1 MKRKGHSNEELH
13 LQMEMDT
20 KDRIA
25 EIRRHNQVLEQKLEE
40 LDKRINYLRRII
52 RAAAP
57 PPTKRFKD
65 N

>member
-1 MKRKGHSNEELH
+1 
-13 LQMEMDT
+13 
-20 KDRIA
+20 
-25 EIRRHNQVLEQKLEE
+25 

-65 N
+65 NW